1 MNKELS
7 KPGTKNYRKSEECYM
22 IKKKKRLSIK
32 RNYKRNQIETL
43 VPKTTMIEIKNS
55 LEGFNSRFQ
64 QAEEGIEESKDR
76 ASEIT
81 QSEEQKEKYNEEK

>member
-1 MNKELS
+1 M
-7 KPGTKNYRKSEECYM
+7 
-22 IKKKKRLSIK
+22 
-32 RNYKRNQIETL
+32 
-43 VPKTTMIEIKNS
+43 VEIKNS

-64 QAEEGIEESKDR
+64 QAEESIEESKDR